1 MNRLFEIN
9 GRRVKY
15 LGSSVIK
22 LHDNQKSLNCLLNSE
37 PVEIRADYRF
47 LDNGEKISYVY
58 KTTRNTRW

>member
-1 MNRLFEIN
+1 MNRLFEID
-9 GRRVKY
+9 GRRVEH

-22 LHDNQKSLNCLLNSE
+22 LHDEKSLDCALNCE
-37 PVEIRADYRF
+37 RVEIRAYYRF